1 MLDTILIVVFLAGV
15 VSIPVL
21 ILLYTLITGIPPMP
35 TMPWTLRKILPL
47 VPDPFSGTLYELGS
61 GWGGPSIAL
70 ARFHPQARIIGIE
83 RSPLPLFWS
92 RTRAAFAAIPNVEFR
107 RRDLFEENFHD
118 ADVLF
123 CYLSPEIM
131 IRLKEKC
138 ERELR
143 PGTLLISHAFAMPG
157 WTPSETKQLPGIY
170 PTPIYLYRIPE

>member
-1 MLDTILIVVFLAGV
+1 MTSTLLIIAFLGLALSV
-15 VSIPVL
+15 PVL
-21 ILLYTLITGIPPMP
+21 VLVYTMITGIPPMP
-35 TMPWTLRKILPL
+35 TMPWTLRGILPL
-47 VPDPFSGTLYELGS
+47 FPEGFSGTLYELGS
-61 GWGGPSIAL
+61 AWGGTAVAL
-70 ARFHPQARIIGIE
+70 ARLYPHARVVGVE
-83 RSPLPLFWS
+83 RSPLPWTWS
-92 RTRAAFAAIPNVEFR
+92 RARAAFAVLPNLEFR
-107 RRDLFEENFHD
+107 RGDLFREDLSE
-118 ADVLF
+118 ADILF